1 MKAPRKS
8 DYDVEVI
15 EASVHVTF
23 KPTDSHYT
31 YLRLADPADVAREG
45 PLSRSPKVRHANTGD
60 IVGYDEREVEA
71 MAFSLASAAVGGH

>member
-1 MKAPRKS
+1 MNAPRKS

-31 YLRLADPADVAREG
+31 YLRLADLADVAREG
-45 PLSRSPKVRHANTGD
+45 PLSREKRSENQTKPSRNSSVIGRLGVCEHAAL
-60 IVGYDEREVEA
+60 GYQ
-71 MAFSLASAAVGGH
+71 G